1 MNRFALSATGLV
13 AASASAAPI
22 EINVTFDRWVSEAG
36 VQVFD
41 SASNGRLLLRLR
53 RIRLRRRS
61 SFNRIF
67 RLQRLATHLPAMT

>member
-41 SASNGRLLLRLR
+41 SASSLVGSFYVSGG
-53 RIRLRRRS
+53 RLRRRS

-67 RLQRLATHLPAMT
+67 RLQRLWLLISRL